1 MMYDTEVKSAPVSK
15 NTTKR
20 LLSSIID
27 PKVGHAVFVKDDWVG
42 EYARS
47 VNPADWKTAS
57 KSVGGRSSE
66 LTIRRE
72 TTEKF
77 RPGPFSRCQESQK

>member
-15 NTTKR
+15 NTTNR

-27 PKVGHAVFVKDDWVG
+27 PKVGHAVFVKDDWEG

-47 VNPADWKTAS
+47 VSPADWKTAS
-57 KSVGGRSSE
+57 
-66 LTIRRE
+66 
-72 TTEKF
+72 
-77 RPGPFSRCQESQK
+77 